1 MLTHYLQLPSNPN
14 QVLVTNSI
22 TSFLGNEGNSRSFCC
37 IQFTFLKMSPL
48 VGYSSPVLSG
58 LLHFR
63 TLWAKYAVECSLLGL
78 SAVTSGLGSLCDLP
92 GGAVVFSAHHSLWFM
107 QWLWC
112 STCIFLHQHRQW
124 KYWDYCSPFLF
135 KTHFGHCIYIALLK
149 SPAFILGGGYN
160 LVLSPRGCSCSPG
173 WVLWGPSIWPMTS
186 NLPHHSRGSSL
197 LLGTL
202 KCSWHTFAVCLS
214 LKSTTVAWRL
224 GPFP

>member
-112 STCIFLHQHRQW
+112 STCIFLHQHGQW
-124 KYWDYCSPFLF
+124 KYWDYCSPFLI

-149 SPAFILGGGYN
+149 SPAFILGVITWYCHHEGALAPLDGSFEAP
-160 LVLSPRGCSCSPG
+160 LS
-173 WVLWGPSIWPMTS
+173 GPWPPTC
-186 NLPHHSRGSSL
+186 PIT
-197 LLGTL
+197 LGAPP
-202 KCSWHTFAVCLS
+202 CSWAH
-214 LKSTTVAWRL
+214 
-224 GPFP
+224 